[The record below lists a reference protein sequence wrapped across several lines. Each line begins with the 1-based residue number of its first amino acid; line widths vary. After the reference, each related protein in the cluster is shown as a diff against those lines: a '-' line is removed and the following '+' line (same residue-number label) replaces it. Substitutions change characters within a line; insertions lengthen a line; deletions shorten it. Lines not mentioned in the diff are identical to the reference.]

1 MSIDLRDN
9 GENEENTMICTT
21 EDLELEEGGILVSRK
36 CCRKPEPEQTLILNI
51 QSSCIYATP
60 SKFFFQNF
68 HGLHNSIPKHITN
81 FDEKYALRCLES
93 IRKFAAWNIA
103 SKVDTLSCDASNLT
117 KSMNRS
123 SCEMGRLTVES
134 PSFAFGTDV
143 VANSSGEWT
152 FNPVTRSSSMIN
164 IMKSPLLQRFGSL
177 DNGVEDGKVSL
188 HVDTESVNP
197 YLLASTN
204 EINNKSSHK
213 VTVPDDKYVSEP
225 VHKRA
230 VSTSSTN
237 SSSSDQSSCSTSA
250 TMYQGM
256 LTCAWKNGLPH
267 YVYTVDDR
275 PEVYVADLS
284 KVESLDDKILDC
296 VYTFHSRKG
305 GKKGNNSC
313 EIYLEKVGTMRV
325 SNSITLCSDNSDV
338 IETRFVLSVSNHD
351 HHGKIQTS
359 NHTLKKNKM
368 LAKKVVDVFRSSR
381 SYKHRTFYKNEA
393 PRAILEDASSNPSRE
408 TQESFDQ
415 YEDGAESKHVQDI
428 ESAAIVVKDHVFG
441 NSKVADFG
449 GWGMKFLEKPGNN
462 TSLVTSLENSMP
474 SKCTQNSVQRSTTI
488 DVLIPAGFHGGPR
501 TINSGPSSLIERW
514 INGGRCD
521 CGGWDI
527 GCPLTILNTKSS
539 CTDLSRL
546 YDDSQECNSTDL
558 FIQGSKQTIPVMK
571 MVNIHDGLF
580 YINFQSNLS
589 VLQSFAIAAAIIHS
603 RSPVPQ
609 SKLHRS

>member
-1 MSIDLRDN
+1 MSIDWRDN
-9 GENEENTMICTT
+9 GDNEENTMFFTT
-21 EDLELEEGGILVSRK
+21 EDLESEGGILVSRK

-68 HGLHNSIPKHITN
+68 HGLRNSIPKHITS
-81 FDEKYALRCLES
+81 FDEKYALRCLEL

-117 KSMNRS
+117 ENRNRS
-123 SCEMGRLTVES
+123 LCEMARLAVES
-134 PSFAFGTDV
+134 PSFAFGMDV
-143 VANSSGEWT
+143 VVDSSGEWT

-164 IMKSPLLQRFGSL
+164 IMKSPLLQKFGSL
-177 DNGVEDGKVSL
+177 DNDVEDGKISL
-188 HVDTESVNP
+188 HDGTELVNSNP
-197 YLLASTN
+197 LASTN
-204 EINNKSSHK
+204 GINNKSSHK
-213 VTVPDDKYVSEP
+213 VTVLDDKYVSEA

-230 VSTSSTN
+230 VSSSSTN

-284 KVESLDDKILDC
+284 KVKSLDDKVLDY
-296 VYTFHSRKG
+296 VYTFHSRKRD
-305 GKKGNNSC
+305 KKGKNTR
-313 EIYLEKVGTMRV
+313 EIYLDKVGTMGV
-325 SNSITLCSDNSDV
+325 SHSITVCADNSDV
-338 IETRFVLSVSNHD
+338 VETRFVLSVSNHN
-351 HHGKIQTS
+351 HHGKLQTS
-359 NHTLKKNKM
+359 NHILKKNKI

-381 SYKHRTFYKNEA
+381 SYKHRTLYKNEA

-415 YEDGAESKHVQDI
+415 YEDCAENKYLQDI
-428 ESAAIVVKDHVFG
+428 ESAAVVVKDHVFG
-441 NSKVADFG
+441 NSKVADLG
-449 GWGMKFLEKPGNN
+449 GWGMKFLKKSGNN
-462 TSLVTSLENSMP
+462 MSLETLTP
-474 SKCTQNSVQRSTTI
+474 SRFTQNSAQCSTTI
-488 DVLIPAGFHGGPR
+488 DVIIPAGFHGGPR
-501 TINSGPSSLIERW
+501 TINSGPLSLIDRW
-514 INGGRCD
+514 ISGGQCD

-527 GCPLTILNTKSS
+527 GCPLTILNTNSR
-539 CTDLSRL
+539 CADLSRL
-546 YDDSQECNSTDL
+546 DDDSQECNSTDF
-558 FIQGSKQTIPVMK
+558 FIQGSKQTMPVMK

-580 YINFQSNLS
+580 YINFQSSLS
-589 VLQSFAIAAAIIHS
+589 VLQSFAIVAAIIHS
-603 RSPVPQ
+603 RSPVLQ

>member
-1 MSIDLRDN
+1 M
-9 GENEENTMICTT
+9 ENEENSIICTT
-21 EDLELEEGGILVSRK
+21 EDLELEEEEIFVSQK

-68 HGLHNSIPKHITN
+68 HGLHNSIPKHITS
-81 FDEKYALRCLES
+81 FDEKYALRCLEL

-117 KSMNRS
+117 ESRNRS
-123 SCEMGRLTVES
+123 SCEMARLAVES
-134 PSFAFGTDV
+134 PSFAFGMDV
-143 VANSSGEWT
+143 VVNSSGEWK
-152 FNPVTRSSSMIN
+152 FSPVTRSSSMIN

-177 DNGVEDGKVSL
+177 DNGVKDGKVSL
-188 HVDTESVNP
+188 SDDTELFNSD
-197 YLLASTN
+197 LLASTN
-204 EINNKSSHK
+204 GINNKSSHK
-213 VTVPDDKYVSEP
+213 VTVNDDKYVSEP

-275 PEVYVADLS
+275 PEVYVADMS
-284 KVESLDDKILDC
+284 KVEPLGDKVLDY
-296 VYTFHSRKG
+296 VYTFHSRKR
-305 GKKGNNSC
+305 GKKGNNTC

-325 SNSITLCSDNSDV
+325 SNSITVCSDNSDV

-351 HHGKIQTS
+351 HHGMIQTS
-359 NHTLKKNKM
+359 NRTLKKNKM

-381 SYKHRTFYKNEA
+381 SYKYKTFYKNKA
-393 PRAILEDASSNPSRE
+393 PRAILEDASPNPSRE

-415 YEDGAESKHVQDI
+415 YEDGAENKYVQDI
-428 ESAAIVVKDHVFG
+428 ESAAIIVKDRVFG
-441 NSKVADFG
+441 NSKVADLG
-449 GWGMKFLEKPGNN
+449 GWGIKFLKKPGNN
-462 TSLVTSLENSMP
+462 TSLETLMP
-474 SKCTQNSVQRSTTI
+474 SKCTQNSVQHSTTI
-488 DVLIPAGFHGGPR
+488 DVLIPAGFHGGPG
-501 TINSGPSSLIERW
+501 TINSGPLSLIERW

-527 GCPLTILNTKSS
+527 GCPLTILNTKLS
-539 CTDLSRL
+539 CTDLSRSD
-546 YDDSQECNSTDL
+546 DDSQECNSTDL
-558 FIQGSKQTIPVMK
+558 FVQGSKQTMPVMK

-580 YINFQSNLS
+580 YINFQSTLS

-603 RSPVPQ
+603 RSPVLQ
-609 SKLHRS
+609 SKLPRS

>member
-1 MSIDLRDN
+1 MGIDRRDN
-9 GENEENTMICTT
+9 GEKEENTMICIT
-21 EDLELEEGGILVSRK
+21 EDLELEEEGILVSQK

-60 SKFFFQNF
+60 SEFFFQSF
-68 HGLHNSIPKHITN
+68 HGLHNGIPKHITS
-81 FDEKYALRCLES
+81 FDEKYALHCLEL

-117 KSMNRS
+117 ESRNKS
-123 SCEMGRLTVES
+123 SCEMARLAVES
-134 PSFAFGTDV
+134 PSFAFGMDV
-143 VANSSGEWT
+143 VVNLSGEWT
-152 FNPVTRSSSMIN
+152 INPVAHSSSMIN
-164 IMKSPLLQRFGSL
+164 ILKSPLLQRFGSL
-177 DNGVEDGKVSL
+177 DNDANDGKVSL
-188 HVDTESVNP
+188 HDDTEQVNSDLP
-197 YLLASTN
+197 ASTN
-204 EINNKSSHK
+204 GISNKSSHK
-213 VTVPDDKYVSEP
+213 VTVLDHKYVSEP

-237 SSSSDQSSCSTSA
+237 SSCSDQSSCSTSA

-284 KVESLDDKILDC
+284 KVESLDDKVLDY
-296 VYTFHSRKG
+296 VYTFHSRKR
-305 GKKGNNSC
+305 GKIGNNTC

-325 SNSITLCSDNSDV
+325 SNSISVCSANSDV
-338 IETRFVLSVSNHD
+338 VETRFVLSVSNHD
-351 HHGKIQTS
+351 HRGKIQTS
-359 NHTLKKNKM
+359 NHTFKKNKM

-381 SYKHRTFYKNEA
+381 SYKHRTFYKNEV

-408 TQESFDQ
+408 TQESFVQ
-415 YEDGAESKHVQDI
+415 CENSAENKYVQDV

-441 NSKVADFG
+441 KNKVADLG
-449 GWGMKFLEKPGNN
+449 GWGMKFLKKPGNN
-462 TSLVTSLENSMP
+462 TSSETLMP
-474 SKCTQNSVQRSTTI
+474 SKCTQNSVQRSTSI

-501 TINSGPSSLIERW
+501 IINSGPSSLIERW
-514 INGGRCD
+514 SNGGRCD

-539 CTDLSRL
+539 CTDLS
-546 YDDSQECNSTDL
+546 QECNSTDL
-558 FIQGSKQTIPVMK
+558 FMQGSKQTMPAMK
-571 MVNIHDGLF
+571 MVNIHDGLL
-580 YINFQSNLS
+580 YINFQSTLS
-589 VLQSFAIAAAIIHS
+589 VLQSFAIAAAITHS
-603 RSPVPQ
+603 RSPVLQ